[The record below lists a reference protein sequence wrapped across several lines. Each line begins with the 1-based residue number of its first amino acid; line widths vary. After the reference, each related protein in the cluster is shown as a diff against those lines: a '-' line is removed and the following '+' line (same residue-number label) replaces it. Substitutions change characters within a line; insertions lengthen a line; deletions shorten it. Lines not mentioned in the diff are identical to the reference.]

1 MFRVRDPQLVTSI
14 RQDEGLEAVTAVPV
28 RVDRLLRSVEPTTVA
43 VALAVVLAVTG
54 AAGAAQALQGPVE
67 AEGAPAPGG
76 VLGLFYLDGEY
87 NVAAAVS
94 TGLWLVAAL
103 SMYAAGR
110 VIEAGHGRFVWT
122 GLAVALVY
130 FGVDEGLKLHERV
143 EGETGIDWQLLFAPL
158 LIATA
163 LAGLYVIVRAGPGT
177 PQLLLLAAGGAAV
190 TAQLL
195 EAAQWNG
202 GEPVGPYR
210 ALMVPE
216 EILEL
221 TATALIAVAALTLLQ
236 ETPS

>member
-1 MFRVRDPQLVTSI
+1 MQ
-14 RQDEGLEAVTAVPV
+14 GLDGVTAVPV
-28 RVDRLLRSVEPTTVA
+28 RVGRLLRSVEPTTVG

-67 AEGAPAPGG
+67 AEGAPAPEG

-94 TGLWLVAAL
+94 AGIWLLAAL
-103 SMYAAGR
+103 SLYAAGR
-110 VIEAGHGRFVWT
+110 MLEAGHGRFVWT
-122 GLAVALVY
+122 GLAAALVY
-130 FGVDEGLKLHERV
+130 LGLDEGLKLHERV
-143 EGETGIDWQLLFAPL
+143 EGETAIDWQLLFAPL
-158 LIATA
+158 LIASA
-163 LAGLYVIVRAGPGT
+163 LAGLYVVVRAGPGT

-190 TAQLL
+190 AAQVL

-202 GEPVGPYR
+202 DEPVGPYR

-216 EILEL
+216 EILEP
-221 TATALIAVAALTLLQ
+221 TAAALIAVAALMLLR

>member
-1 MFRVRDPQLVTSI
+1 MQ
-14 RQDEGLEAVTAVPV
+14 GLEAVTAVPV

-94 TGLWLVAAL
+94 TGIWLFAAI
-103 SMYAAGR
+103 SVYAAGR
-110 VIEAGHGRFVWT
+110 MLEAGRGRLVWS
-122 GLAVALVY
+122 GLAAALVY
-130 FGVDEGLKLHERV
+130 LGLDEGLKLHERV

-158 LIATA
+158 LVATA
-163 LAGLYVIVRAGPGT
+163 LAGLYAVVRARRGT
-177 PQLLLLAAGGAAV
+177 PQLLLVVAGAAAV
-190 TAQLL
+190 AAQVL

-202 GEPVGPYR
+202 DEPVGPYR

-216 EILEL
+216 EILEP
-221 TATALIAVAALTLLQ
+221 TGAALIAVAALMLLQ

>member
-1 MFRVRDPQLVTSI
+1 ML
-14 RQDEGLEAVTAVPV
+14 GLEGVTAVPV
-28 RVDRLLRSVEPTTVA
+28 RVDRLLRSVEPTTVG

-54 AAGAAQALQGPVE
+54 AAGAVQALQGPVE
-67 AEGAPAPGG
+67 AEGAPAPDG

-94 TGLWLVAAL
+94 AWIWLLAAL
-103 SMYAAGR
+103 SLYAAGR
-110 VIEAGHGRFVWT
+110 MLEAGRGRFVWT
-122 GLAVALVY
+122 GLAAALVY
-130 FGVDEGLKLHERV
+130 FGLDEGLKLHERV

-163 LAGLYVIVRAGPGT
+163 LAGLYVVVRAGPGT

-190 TAQLL
+190 AAQVL

-202 GEPVGPYR
+202 DEPVGPYR

-216 EILEL
+216 EILEP
-221 TATALIAVAALTLLQ
+221 TAAALGAVAALMLLR
-236 ETPS
+236 EEPS

>member
-1 MFRVRDPQLVTSI
+1 
-14 RQDEGLEAVTAVPV
+14 VPV
-28 RVDRLLRSVEPTTVA
+28 RVDRLLRSVEPTTVV
-43 VALAVVLAVTG
+43 VALAVVLTVIG

-94 TGLWLVAAL
+94 TGLWLLAAFSL
-103 SMYAAGR
+103 YAAGR
-110 VIEAGHGRFVWT
+110 VIEAGRGRFVWT

-130 FGVDEGLKLHERV
+130 FAVDESLKLHERV

-163 LAGLYVIVRAGPGT
+163 LAGLYVVVRAGPGR

-202 GEPVGPYR
+202 SEPIGPYR

-216 EILEL
+216 EILEP
-221 TATALIAVAALTLLQ
+221 TAAALIVVAALMLLQ
-236 ETPS
+236 ETP

>member
-1 MFRVRDPQLVTSI
+1 MQ
-14 RQDEGLEAVTAVPV
+14 GLDGVTAVPV
-28 RVDRLLRSVEPTTVA
+28 RVDRLLRSVEPTTVG
-43 VALAVVLAVTG
+43 VALAVLLAVTG

-67 AEGAPAPGG
+67 AEGAPAPDG

-87 NVAAAVS
+87 TFAAAVS
-94 TGLWLVAAL
+94 VGIWLLAAL
-103 SMYAAGR
+103 SLHVAGR
-110 VIEAGHGRFVWT
+110 MLEAGHRRFVWT
-122 GLAVALVY
+122 GLAAALVY
-130 FGVDEGLKLHERV
+130 VGFDEGLKLHERV

-163 LAGLYVIVRAGPGT
+163 LAGLYVVVRAGPGT

-190 TAQLL
+190 AAQVL

-202 GEPVGPYR
+202 DEPVGSYR

-216 EILEL
+216 EILEP
-221 TATALIAVAALTLLQ
+221 TAAALIAVAALMLLK